1 MNTATV
7 GRTVR
12 WARKRA
18 GMTQHEL
25 ARAVRMPQPSI
36 ARIERGTVIPRTA
49 TLVALLRVTDHRL
62 AVEPIGPSVGPE
74 GIRRRLALAVPMRTR
89 RSLGKVAED
98 RRRSPTQILRR
109 LRRFGVPFVLIGELA
124 EVAHGSPAQVGRVI
138 EVVHA
143 RTDVAV
149 ERLSLA
155 LEDLRAT
162 KTDTRHLRLL
172 TETPTGDDYDV
183 LARTAV
189 RMPVDSG
196 LLVRVAAIE
205 DLVRI
210 RLARGTADDRQAAA
224 VLRAIG
230 ELQGETDDEKRGRH
244 RGR

>member
-1 MNTATV
+1 MNTASI

-49 TLVALLRVTDHRL
+49 TLIALLEATDHRL
-62 AVEPIGPSVGPE
+62 AVEPIGPAVDLG
-74 GIRRRLALAVPMRTR
+74 GIRQRLPLAVPMRTW
-89 RSLGKVAED
+89 RSLGKTA
-98 RRRSPTQILRR
+98 RNPRTSPMRILRR

-124 EVAHGSPAQVGRVI
+124 EAAHGSPAHVGRVI
-138 EVVHA
+138 EVVHG
-143 RTDVAV
+143 RTVVAL
-149 ERLSLA
+149 ERLALA
-155 LEDLRAT
+155 LDDLRST
-162 KTDTRHLRLL
+162 KTDARRLRLV
-172 TETPTGDDYDV
+172 TETATGDDYDV
-183 LARTAV
+183 LVRTAV

-210 RLARGTADDRQAAA
+210 RLAGGMADDRQAVA

-230 ELQGETDDEKRGRH
+230 ELQEN
-244 RGR
+244 